1 MINDRYYTDQSM
13 IDWVIAKYAEAGRW
27 PSVRELRNDPEGPS
41 QSLVGARFAGYAA
54 LIQAAKLVGGFLT
67 AAELER
73 IQPKQDWVLE
83 RLEQKCN
90 QTELRVSRYQISKDL
105 QMPHLRDFA
114 IYCGGID
121 NALRMLGRPLTFPSH
136 EDLLEMLRESA
147 RVLNRTP
154 TRKTAEAGLCGYALW
169 IYLKRYPCW
178 NAVLTAAGLEPNV
191 DSPKHRE
198 TLARKRA
205 ARQQLLAEG
214 LSA

>member
-1 MINDRYYTDQSM
+1 M
-13 IDWVIAKYAEAGRW
+13 IDWVITKYAETGDW
-27 PSVRELRNDPEGPS
+27 PSIRELRDNPEGPP

-54 LIQAAKLVGGFLT
+54 LVRAAKLVGGFLT
-67 AAELER
+67 TAELEW
-73 IQPKQDWVLE
+73 IQPKQDWVLK
-83 RLEQKCN
+83 RLEQKCS
-90 QTELRVSRYQISKDL
+90 QTELRVSRYQISKDP

-114 IYCGGID
+114 IYCGGVD

-147 RVLNRTP
+147 RVLNHTP
-154 TRKTAEAGLCGYALW
+154 TQEDAEAGLCGYARW
-169 IYLKRYPCW
+169 IYLKRYPYW
-178 NAVLTAAGLEPNV
+178 TAVLIAAGLKPNV

-205 ARQQLLAEG
+205 ARQRLLVEG